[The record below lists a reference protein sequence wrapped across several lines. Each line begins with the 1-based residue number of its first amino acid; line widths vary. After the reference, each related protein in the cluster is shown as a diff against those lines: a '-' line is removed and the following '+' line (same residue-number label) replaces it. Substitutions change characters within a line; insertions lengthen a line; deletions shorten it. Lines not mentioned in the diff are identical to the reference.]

1 MLPNR
6 RTTQMAGR
14 ANAPRAGFIAALAL
28 ALALPGCGSGPTVLV
43 HREPA
48 TSASSSKAPGWTPS
62 ARLTVAVLP
71 FARPDDPLEPDYG
84 RVKKGGAEELRMRLE
99 RGLVARPE
107 FTVVDRAHVD
117 RILEMQGAQASAVFD
132 ESRSQELGKLLAA
145 DAALFGKVDRYAVV
159 PSTVGGHR
167 ARLDIAEVE
176 FTVTLVE
183 LATGRILWKARH
195 RGTARRSLPLPREE
209 FDIDYANSRVIET
222 KLYSKAMLADL
233 GRLADLLVKETLE
246 TL

>member
-1 MLPNR
+1 MHLNPRTMHTAR
-6 RTTQMAGR
+6 RTG
-14 ANAPRAGFIAALAL
+14 AGFIAALAL
-28 ALALPGCGSGPTVLV
+28 ALPGCASGPTVLV

-48 TSASSSKAPGWTPS
+48 TSASSSKAPGWKPS

-84 RVKKGGAEELRMRLE
+84 RVKKGGAEELRMRFE
-99 RGLVARPE
+99 RDLVARAE

-117 RILEMQGAQASAVFD
+117 KILQVQGAQASAVFD

-159 PSTVGGHR
+159 TWTVGGRR

-209 FDIDYANSRVIET
+209 FDIDYASSRVIET
-222 KLYSKAMLADL
+222 KRHSKAMLSDL
-233 GRLADLLVKETLE
+233 SRLADQLVKETLE